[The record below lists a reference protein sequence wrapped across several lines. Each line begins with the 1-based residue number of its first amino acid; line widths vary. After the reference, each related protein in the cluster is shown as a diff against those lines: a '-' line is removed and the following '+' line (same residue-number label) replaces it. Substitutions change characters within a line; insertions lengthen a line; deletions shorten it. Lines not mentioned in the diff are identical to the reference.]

1 MGPYVPQQIY
11 ATGVG
16 NCEYMLYK
24 DVNRD
29 VEFPAPAWR

>member
-11 ATGVG
+11 AIGPEV
-16 NCEYMLYK
+16 CEYMLYK

-29 VEFPAPAWR
+29 VAL